1 MNMKKYIYMTILLMS
16 TMITLSSNNWIG
28 MWMGMEINLMSF
40 IPLMI
45 SHQDKKASQSMMIYF
60 LTQSISSICM
70 LFAILMNKFIMYN
83 SYEQV
88 SQLILI
94 ISLMIKLGSAPFHM
108 WLPEIM
114 SNLNWTNNMLLMTWQ
129 KIAPMTI
136 LSNNINFQ
144 MIFLFIFLSTG
155 VGAIGA
161 LNQTSLRKIMAYSSI
176 NHLGWMMM
184 LMMMENTW
192 MIYLSIYAMIIAMIF
207 IMLMK
212 KNILFMNQMNSN
224 KMTTLEK
231 ITMASLMMSMGGLPP
246 FTGFLPKWMT
256 IQSMMNAKMWIMM
269 TFMIF
274 MSLITLFYYLRMMYP
289 LIMNYSTKMKWMNQ
303 NINNKMTISI
313 LSGNILLPIMLLIP
327 VF

>member
-83 SYEQV
+83 SYEQI
-88 SQLILI
+88 SQLILM

-136 LSNNINFQ
+136 LSNNINLQ

-155 VGAIGA
+155 IGAIGA

-176 NHLGWMMM
+176 NHLGWMML

-207 IMLMK
+207 IMLNK
-212 KNILFMNQMNSN
+212 KNILFINQMNSN

-231 ITMASLMMSMGGLPP
+231 ITMMSLMMSMGGLPP

-256 IQSMMNAKMWIMM
+256 IQSMMNAEMWIMM

-289 LIMNYSTKMKWMNQ
+289 LIMNYSTKTKWMNQ

-313 LSGNILLPIMLLIP
+313 LSGNILLPVMLLIP